1 MNDNEKT
8 CQVCGSIIIFDAASH
23 YVARDDARVG
33 IAALS
38 GGNEPQIYDAI
49 ECPKCGCQ
57 IILGRRK
64 RTLILEDTVAHN
76 ENKCA
81 TNENK
86 NDVAETKTSNDIK
99 VNLDDLKG
107 IIAEI
112 VQKAVRDAMIDKQ
125 VESIGNNRK
134 GWIDVGRVFK
144 SASNHDRKVSMGYIG
159 TMCESARLYCE
170 KYGVSVKAFEDRWC
184 DYLDNPEST
193 VDSAYAMARLRTRK
207 KKAK

>member
-1 MNDNEKT
+1 MSDNEKT
-8 CQVCGSIIIFDAASH
+8 CQVCGSRIIFDAASH

-64 RTLILEDTVAHN
+64 RNLIIEGKEMHD
-76 ENKCA
+76 E
-81 TNENK
+81 
-86 NDVAETKTSNDIK
+86 NDVSEINTSNDIK